1 MSDNKIN
8 IYSDTLTNANN
19 LRGTNIQKRQLK
31 EVITDIL
38 KSISR
43 ELNDAYKDG
52 KKFIITSMPI
62 TYSITNMSNA
72 DSQRF
77 VWAAVIEELI
87 KKEYRIWIYPTADK
101 CKIKITWLS
110 NDDEYDIKNQLD
122 IIIKNTHK
130 F

>member
-72 DSQRF
+72 YSQRF